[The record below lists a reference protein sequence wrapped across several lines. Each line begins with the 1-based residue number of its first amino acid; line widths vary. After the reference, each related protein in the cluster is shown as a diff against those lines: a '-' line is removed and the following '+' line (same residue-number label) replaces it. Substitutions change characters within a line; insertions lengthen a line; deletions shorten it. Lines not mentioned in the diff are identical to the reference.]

1 MTTPSENPS
10 RAEKPGATAKPIS
23 VRLTTDE
30 RRHLTERAG
39 ERPLA
44 TYIRDLALDRAS
56 QSRRQR
62 AIGRVQDKDALARV
76 LATLGQSSLSS
87 TLGQLAK
94 AARTGTLLLTP
105 ETEGKIHAACEAIR
119 DMRCTLMRALGI
131 SDGGSA

>member
-1 MTTPSENPS
+1 MTTPHENLS
-10 RAEKPGATAKPIS
+10 RAERPGATAKPIS
-23 VRLTTDE
+23 VRLTTEE
-30 RRHLTERAG
+30 RRHLAERAG

-87 TLGQLAK
+87 TLAQLAK
-94 AARTGTLLLTP
+94 AARTGTLVLAP
-105 ETEGKIHAACEAIR
+105 ETEGKIYAACEAIR